1 MTTPTAAALI
11 IGNELLSGRTQ
22 DANLNQIARRL
33 NDVGIALREARFVR
47 DEEAEI
53 GRALNALREEYTY
66 VFTTG
71 GIGPTH
77 DDITAASVAKAFG
90 VPVLRNE
97 EVVSMLKKTRGA
109 SITEAALTMADYPEG
124 ARLLPMQEGVPPG
137 FYLGNVFVLAG
148 VPHIMQV
155 MLEGAVPLL
164 QQGENFYTRSVDVIM
179 GESQIS
185 QRFQAVQAQHPGLEL
200 GSYPFRAGSRY
211 GTSLVVRGT
220 DREDVDMAFQK
231 VKGFLADIGAETR

>member
-1 MTTPTAAALI
+1 MSTPTAAALI

-22 DANLNQIARRL
+22 DANLNQLARRL
-33 NDVGIALREARFVR
+33 SDVGIALREARFVR

-53 GRALNALREEYTY
+53 VSALNALRAGYTY

-97 EVVSMLKKTRGA
+97 EVANMLKRTRGA
-109 SITEAALTMADYPEG
+109 NMTDATLTMADYPEG
-124 ARLLPMQEGVPPG
+124 VRLLPLQDGVPPG
-137 FYLGNVFVLAG
+137 FYLGNVFVMAG

-155 MLEGAVPLL
+155 MLEGALPLL
-164 QQGENFYTRSVDVIM
+164 EQGENFHTRSVDVIM
-179 GESQIS
+179 GEGQIS
-185 QRFQAVQAQHPGLEL
+185 QRFQAVQAQYPGLEL

-220 DREDVDMAFQK
+220 NREAVEAAFHK
-231 VKGFLADIGAETR
+231 VEGFLADMGAETR